1 MTFVTS
7 IILKFIVGDRNIA
20 KYLAYVLKVEDMDA
34 YTANYNVMTSSHMD
48 PGARAIHYVEL
59 LTAGCR

>member
-1 MTFVTS
+1 M
-7 IILKFIVGDRNIA
+7 KFIVGDRNIA
-20 KYLAYVLKVEDMDA
+20 NYLAYVLKVEDMDA
-34 YTANYNVMTSSHMD
+34 YTANYNVMTSSHTD